1 MSEQQQQEHYFECF
15 PYFWTPK
22 DGQYDCVYIIKYISL
37 YLETLLH
44 ELLVTHFDKYK
55 YRINLNLGLTPFNN
69 IQVPYAVILSFLLS
83 LTFILNR

>member
-15 PYFWTPK
+15 PYFWIPK
-22 DGQYDCVYIIKYISL
+22 DGQYDCVYEIKCISL

-44 ELLVTHFDKYK
+44 EQFVTHFEKYK
-55 YRINLNLGLTPFNN
+55 YSINLNLGLTPFNN
-69 IQVPYAVILSFLLS
+69 NQFPYAVILSFLLS

>member
-1 MSEQQQQEHYFECF
+1 MIEQRQQEHYFECF
-15 PYFWTPK
+15 PYFWTTK